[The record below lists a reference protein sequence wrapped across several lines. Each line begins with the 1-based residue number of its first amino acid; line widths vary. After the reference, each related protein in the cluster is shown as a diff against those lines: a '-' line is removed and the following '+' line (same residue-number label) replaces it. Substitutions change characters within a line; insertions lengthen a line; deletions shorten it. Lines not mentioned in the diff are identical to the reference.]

1 MKLVSGI
8 TISLVL
14 LAGSIEWMVDQKSV
28 GHISA
33 EKHIGDCRA
42 IEFSG
47 AEAFRSSD
55 KTAVIIKAEGVQGP
69 IEALF
74 VLSNDS
80 IELFEILRSNEG
92 LNRSALND
100 PHFLRSFQQDLKDLP
115 LKVDAVTGATIS
127 SQMIIDELNRI
138 IKDRYEKDA

>member
-1 MKLVSGI
+1 MKLISGI

-14 LAGSIEWMVDQKSV
+14 LAGSIEWIVDQKSA

-47 AEAFRSSD
+47 VEAFRSSD
-55 KTAVIIKAEGVQGP
+55 KTAVIFKSDGVQGP

-80 IELFEILRSNEG
+80 IELLEILRSNEG

-100 PHFLRSFQQDLKDLP
+100 PHFLRSFQKNLQDLP
-115 LKVDAVTGATIS
+115 LKIDAVTGATIS
-127 SQMIIDELNRI
+127 SQIVIDEINRI
-138 IKDRYEKDA
+138 IKDRYEEDA